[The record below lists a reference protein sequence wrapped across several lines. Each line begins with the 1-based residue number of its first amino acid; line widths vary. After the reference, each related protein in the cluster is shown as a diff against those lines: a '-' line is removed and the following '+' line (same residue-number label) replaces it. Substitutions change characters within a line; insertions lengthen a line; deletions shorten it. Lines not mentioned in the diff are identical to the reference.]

1 MFAIVWSAAILIATG
16 AAIYWFMVRPVLAQW
31 AAFKPFYAT
40 LNTVE
45 ATWWFRVRMSVK
57 GLKVRLLNM
66 AVIIATFTLT
76 LAEWVGASGGL
87 ISYLPSIHLGASDI
101 PAAVYIPML
110 ATVLTSVAN
119 MVLRKYA
126 TTTPDG
132 SPVPETPAAVD
143 VPTVP
148 GKPDAVIETVGTAV
162 SAVNEKPAS

>member
-1 MFAIVWSAAILIATG
+1 MLWLAVIGLVSAAV
-16 AAIYWFMVRPVLAQW
+16 YWFMVKPVLAQW

-40 LNTVE
+40 LNSVE

-76 LAEWVGASGGL
+76 LAEWVSASGGL
-87 ISYLPSIHLGASDI
+87 ISYLPNIHLGASDI
-101 PAAVYIPML
+101 PATVYIPML

-132 SPVPETPAAVD
+132 SPVPETPAAVA

-148 GKPDAVIETVGTAV
+148 GKPDAVIETTGTEV
-162 SAVNEKPAS
+162 SAVSEKSAS